1 MATTIN
7 TNFLRIRPDTPNNY
21 KFEVQVGG
29 TLTIPNRA
37 PSGTTLSNVLVE
49 EGDFCYNTGRFACQF
64 LGPVSTLYQI
74 DLEITP

>member
-7 TNFLRIRPDTPNNY
+7 TNFLRIRTDTPNNY

-29 TLTIPNRA
+29 TLTIPNRN

-49 EGDFCYNTGRFACQF
+49 EGDFCYNTNRVDCQYI
-64 LGPVSTLYQI
+64 GPGATLYQI
-74 DLEITP
+74 GIEITP